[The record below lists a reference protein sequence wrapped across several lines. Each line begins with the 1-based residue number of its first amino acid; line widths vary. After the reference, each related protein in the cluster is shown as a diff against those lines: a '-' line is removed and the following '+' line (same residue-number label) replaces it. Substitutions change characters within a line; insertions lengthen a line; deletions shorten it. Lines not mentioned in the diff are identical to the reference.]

1 MDIISGIGTAF
12 LKEAQPGDSLRLPV
26 SDMQNQDVL
35 RVVKTLS
42 DEEVQME
49 RKMQGFEAAGF
60 KVLPKIDQNEIYDT
74 VHERL
79 KQGRC
84 VGIFPE
90 GGSHDRP
97 ALLPLKAGV
106 CIMALGAMV
115 KYDIPVAIQCVGL
128 NYFQGHKFRS
138 RVAVNFG
145 TTYVVPQKLGEL
157 YRFDKKQAI
166 SALLCEIET
175 RMKDVWATAPTYE
188 ELSLIFLAR
197 RVYRPLH
204 ITLSEEQIL
213 RLNHLFSKGYAY
225 VREKY
230 GSPPEVEALI
240 GELKMYNS
248 MLESFGIQDSDLRLV
263 HFSSMTFVL
272 YSLISLI
279 LVVVSIAA
287 ALPGLLVSLPP
298 ALYLKFKA
306 ERERKKAL
314 AGSVVKI
321 TGSDVMASIK
331 VTGGMALFPLVT
343 ACIASAFI
351 VLNYCNSHSDYDSD
365 LTSAVYKSFLM
376 TVVWPIY
383 FYTCIVFGD
392 TAFKHARRL
401 YLRTKSIFSRT
412 ELIALHTQ
420 RKIVHQHVKALVEK
434 YGPEIVPN
442 FERERI
448 LAAETPK
455 KKMDDAISSAFSILA
470 EVI

>member
-1 MDIISGIGTAF
+1 M
-12 LKEAQPGDSLRLPV
+12 R
-26 SDMQNQDVL
+26 VL
-35 RVVKTLS
+35 RVLN
-42 DEEVQME
+42 DQEVQVE
-49 RKMQGFEAAGF
+49 SAISEFEPHAY
-60 KVLPKIDQNEIYDT
+60 KVLPKIDQNEIYEA
-74 VHERL
+74 VHEQL
-79 KQGRC
+79 HLGRC

-97 ALLPLKAGV
+97 ELLPLKAGV
-106 CIMALGAMV
+106 CIMALGAMT

-145 TTYVVPQKLGEL
+145 TAYNVPHRLADL
-157 YRFDKKQAI
+157 YKVDKKRAI
-166 SALLCEIET
+166 ATLLSEIEA
-175 RMKDVWATAPTYE
+175 RMKDVWATAPSYE

-204 ITLSEEQIL
+204 ITLAEDQIL

-230 GSPPEVEALI
+230 GSPPEVEACI
-240 GELKMYNS
+240 EQLKAYNA
-248 MLESFGIQDSDLRLV
+248 MLESFGIQDADLRLV
-263 HFSSMTFVL
+263 HFSSMKFVL
-272 YSLISLI
+272 YSLVSLV
-279 LVVVSIAA
+279 LVGVSLVA

-298 ALYLKFKA
+298 GLYLKLKA

-314 AGSVVKI
+314 AGSLVKI

-343 ACIASAFI
+343 AFIACAFI
-351 VLNYCNSHSDYDSD
+351 AVNYCKAYLDYDND
-365 LTSAVYKSFLM
+365 LATALYKSFVM
-376 TVVWPIY
+376 TVVWPLY

-392 TAFKHARRL
+392 TAFKHGRRL
-401 YLRTKSIFSRT
+401 YLRTKSIFSRS
-412 ELIALHTQ
+412 ELHALHTQ
-420 RKIVHQHVKALVEK
+420 RKTVHYHVKALVEK

-455 KKMDDAISSAFSILA
+455 KKMDDAIAAAFGFLA
-470 EVI
+470 EVV